1 MKPITVLNSNVTLV
15 IQDEIRRSEEARYD
29 HRLHVI
35 LLIVNGMTC
44 PQISKLFGDAE
55 RTVRHWVH
63 RFNEDGLVGLVDLDH
78 PGRPCRLTE
87 ENLKRINEVLRKT
100 PEDFGLIGHL
110 WDGKTL
116 AVFVQKKF
124 KVDLSVRQCQRIFK
138 HLGFRLRKPRG
149 LLARADP
156 ERQDDC
162 KKNSKN

>member
-1 MKPITVLNSNVTLV
+1 MKPITILNSNVTLA

-35 LLIVNGMTC
+35 LLIANGMTC
-44 PQISKLFGDAE
+44 PQVSRLFGDSE

-63 RFNEDGLVGLVDLDH
+63 RFNQDGLAGLVDLDH
-78 PGRPCRLTE
+78 PGRPRQLTDQ
-87 ENLKRINEVLRKT
+87 NLQRINKVLRKT
-100 PEDFGLIGHL
+100 PEDIGLNGHL

-116 AVFVQKKF
+116 AVFIQKEF
-124 KVDLSVRQCQRIFK
+124 KVSLSVRQCQRIFK

-149 LLARADP
+149 LIACADP
-156 ERQDDC
+156 ERQDNC